1 MYSFFSDACDLAKNV
16 VNSSDALCELLVSVN
31 HDIDIYM
38 TGKEF
43 DAKDQGREDTCY
55 ALACATVLHMAM
67 KQIHGRDGGHP
78 GFEELKDKV
87 ISQFGKP
94 TRIEAVLEKNCP
106 EYRLRYREASIQEAK
121 EAISEKRPVIA
132 CFKLPKEK
140 MLTLRKYPWKWDGS
154 STGIL
159 TKRNLDFPTRPS
171 RSKDPGHAVVLTS
184 YNSKSLT
191 FMNSWGANW
200 ANGGFFSVENTEVLG
215 GMTFYDVYWEKGDLS
230 EKEQESYKKSEREAA
245 AKLIKSLKGL
255 ESAKYICPECQ
266 QESLV
271 TEFTGTLSKA
281 QCPKCFCEF
290 STNDNDGNRLALNI
304 YLISLSS

>member
-43 DAKDQGREDTCY
+43 DTQDQGRENTCF
-55 ALACATVLHMAM
+55 AFACATVLHMAM
-67 KQIHGRDGGHP
+67 KRIHGRDGGHP
-78 GFEELKDKV
+78 GFEELKDEI
-87 ISQFGKP
+87 ISEFGRDSKG
-94 TRIEAVLEKNCP
+94 IKAVLKKYCP
-106 EYRLRYREASIQEAK
+106 EYRLRYRKATIQEAK

-132 CFKLPKEK
+132 CFKLPREK
-140 MLTLRKYPWKWDGS
+140 MLTLKKYPWKCDGS

-159 TKRNLDFPTRPS
+159 KKRNLDFPTRPS
-171 RSKDPGHAVVLTS
+171 DPVCGHAVVLTS

-191 FMNSWGANW
+191 FMNSWGAKW
-200 ANGGFFSVENTEVLG
+200 ANDGFFSVENTEVLG
-215 GMTFYDVYWEKGDLS
+215 GMKFYDVYWEEGDLS
-230 EKEQESYKKSEREAA
+230 EGEKESYKKSKREAA
-245 AKLIKSLKGL
+245 AKLIEHLKGL
-255 ESAKYICPECQ
+255 QSAKYACPKCQ

-271 TEFTGTLSKA
+271 TEFTGTLSKV

-290 STNDNDGNRLALNI
+290 STNDNEGNILALNI

>member
-1 MYSFFSDACDLAKNV
+1 MAKNV

-43 DAKDQGREDTCY
+43 DVQDQGGDKTCY
-55 ALACATVLHMAM
+55 AFACATVFHMAM
-67 KQIHGRDGGHP
+67 KRIHGRDGGHP
-78 GFEELKDKV
+78 GFEELKDKF

-94 TRIEAVLEKNCP
+94 TGIRAVLEKNCSD
-106 EYRLRYREASIQEAK
+106 YRLRYRKATIQDAK
-121 EAISEKRPVIA
+121 KAISEKRPVIA
-132 CFKLPKEK
+132 RFKLPKEK
-140 MLTLRKYPWKWDGS
+140 MRALKEYPWKWDGS

-200 ANGGFFSVENTEVLG
+200 ADGGFFSVENTEVFER
-215 GMTFYDVYWEKGDLS
+215 MKFYDVYWDLDDLTEEEK
-230 EKEQESYKKSEREAA
+230 ESYKKSKREVA

-255 ESAKYICPECQ
+255 QSGTYMCPKCE

-271 TEFTGTLSKA
+271 TKFTGTLSEV
-281 QCPKCFCEF
+281 QCPKCYREF

-304 YLISLSS
+304 YLISQSS

>member
-1 MYSFFSDACDLAKNV
+1 MAKNV
-16 VNSSDALCELLVSVN
+16 VNRSDALCELLVSVN

-43 DAKDQGREDTCY
+43 DVQDQGEDKTCY
-55 ALACATVLHMAM
+55 AFACATVFHMAM
-67 KQIHGRDGGHP
+67 KRIHGRDGGHP
-78 GFEELKDKV
+78 GFEELKDKF
-87 ISQFGKP
+87 ISQFGRNGAGMK
-94 TRIEAVLEKNCP
+94 AVLEKNCSD
-106 EYRLRYREASIQEAK
+106 YRLRYCKATIQEAK
-121 EAISEKRPVIA
+121 EAISKKRPVIA
-132 CFKLPKEK
+132 RFKLPKEK
-140 MLTLRKYPWKWDGS
+140 MRALTKYRGKCDGN

-159 TKRNLDFPTRPS
+159 RKRNLDFPTRPS

-191 FMNSWGANW
+191 FMNSWGAKW
-200 ANGGFFSVENTEVLG
+200 ADGGFFSVENAEVFER
-215 GMTFYDVYWEKGDLS
+215 MKFYDVYWNLDDLS
-230 EKEQESYKKSEREAA
+230 EEEKESYRKSDSEVA

-255 ESAKYICPECQ
+255 QSGTYMCPKCE

-271 TEFTGTLSKA
+271 TEFTGTLSKV